1 MPDQDKLDQA
11 VAKAAEDG
19 RFTKEEMKA
28 LNEQVKKLKDVN
40 LNLAYARQAV
50 AFMKLKMKL
59 VANWDQQL
67 DTSSEALG
75 DRILQQT
82 GDREQALAVSQR
94 AWDKADQCVYGRL
107 QQTPD
112 WQRIKAKGGVE
123 SISDIETLA
132 RLVDANGCGN
142 CGEMAA
148 RTFIHLFKL
157 NIRPLDYYALNDEAD
172 HAFVVI
178 GRVGGD
184 DKDWRKWGK
193 TAVVCDPWAS
203 GLLIP
208 MPPGY
213 QGTITKLGDDYAA
226 YPADLLGDKMK
237 TMFPKDFREVFL
249 QYREK

>member
-1 MPDQDKLDQA
+1 MPDQDKLDQS

-19 RFTKEEMKA
+19 QFTKEEMKA
-28 LNEQVKKLKDVN
+28 LNEQAKKLKGVN

-50 AFMKLKMKL
+50 AFMNLKMKL
-59 VANWDQQL
+59 VANWDQKL
-67 DTSSEALG
+67 DTSAEAIG
-75 DRILQQT
+75 DKILQQT
-82 GDREQALAVSQR
+82 HDRVRARAVSER
-94 AWDKADQCVYGRL
+94 AWDKADQCVYGQLR
-107 QQTPD
+107 QTPD
-112 WQRIKAKGGVE
+112 WLRIDAQGGVQ
-123 SISDIETLA
+123 SLDDIQTLA

-148 RTFIHLFKL
+148 RTFIYLFNL
-157 NIRPLDYYALNDEAD
+157 NIRPLDYYALNPDAD

-184 DKDWRKWGK
+184 DNDWRTWGK

-213 QGTITKLGDDYAA
+213 VGTITKLGDNYAA
-226 YPADLLGDKMK
+226 YPADLLGAKMK
-237 TMFPKDFREVFL
+237 TMFPTTFREPLLV
-249 QYREK
+249 YREE